1 MYNDVVDRV
10 VKKERD
16 DMINVR
22 DLYHDYTGDGKYAV
36 AGISF
41 SIDKGEIFGFLGPS
55 GAGKSTVQNI
65 MTGLLKLQKGEVT
78 YDGRKISELGISFF
92 NRIGVS
98 FEHPNVYK
106 RLTGFENLKFHAGL
120 YSVPTIEPMEVLEW
134 VGLRDQAEKKAGEYS
149 KGMLQRLTLARALI
163 NQPEILFLDE
173 PTSGLDPSTSAQI
186 RDLILKQRENGATI
200 FLTTHNM
207 ELADKLCDTVAFLN
221 EGKIAAMEIP
231 NNLKLK
237 YGKKEIVITYEQDG
251 EVKTD
256 SILME
261 DRSTLAQ
268 MLEKVTPIK
277 IHSQEASLEDIF
289 IKVTGRRLS
298 S

>member
-1 MYNDVVDRV
+1 
-10 VKKERD
+10 
-16 DMINVR
+16 MINVHE
-22 DLYHDYTGDGKYAV
+22 LYHDYTGSGKYAV
-36 AGISF
+36 SGISF
-41 SIDKGEIFGFLGPS
+41 RIHKGEIFGFLGPS

-65 MTGLLKLQKGEVT
+65 MTGLLKLQKGEVSF
-78 YDGRKISELGISFF
+78 DGKKISQLGIPFF

-120 YSVPTIEPMEVLEW
+120 FSVPTVNPMEVLDW
-134 VGLRDQAEKKAGEYS
+134 VGLREHAGKKAGEYS

-163 NQPEILFLDE
+163 NKPEILFLDE
-173 PTSGLDPSTSAQI
+173 PTSGLDPSTSATI

-221 EGKIAAMEIP
+221 DGKIAAMDKP

-237 YGKKEIVITYEQDG
+237 YGKKEIVLTYEQDG
-251 EVKTD
+251 ELKAA
-256 SILME
+256 SFPME
-261 DRSTLAQ
+261 DREALAQ
-268 MLEKVTPIK
+268 MLLKITPIK